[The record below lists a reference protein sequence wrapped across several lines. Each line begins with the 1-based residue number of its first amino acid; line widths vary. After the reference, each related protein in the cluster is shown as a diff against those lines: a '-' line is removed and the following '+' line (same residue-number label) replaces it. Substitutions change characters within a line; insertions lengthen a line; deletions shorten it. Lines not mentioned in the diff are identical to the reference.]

1 MSSRTLK
8 EQIEKGPF
16 LAMHGIPP
24 PSLLFTAGF
33 TMYLQCSSVYT
44 HTAFVC
50 HLNRKELRM
59 KHPWYMKLKLDIQ
72 FQLWSLDI
80 KLVAG
85 SANIWV

>member
-24 PSLLFTAGF
+24 SLLLLLVLLCTYSAV
-33 TMYLQCSSVYT
+33 CT